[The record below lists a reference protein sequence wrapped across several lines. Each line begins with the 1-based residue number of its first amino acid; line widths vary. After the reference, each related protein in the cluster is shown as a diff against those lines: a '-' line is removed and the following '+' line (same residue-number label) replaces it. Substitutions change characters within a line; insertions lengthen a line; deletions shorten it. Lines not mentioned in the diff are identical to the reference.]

1 MLLKDDT
8 VNLERIGQENHRKVE
23 PQYGI
28 ALNLKPILLINFFSY
43 EIIGCI
49 DLVVL
54 TRNIKTPSERRR

>member
-8 VNLERIGQENHRKVE
+8 VNLERIDQENHRKVE

-28 ALNLKPILLINFFSY
+28 ALNLKPILPISFFSY

-49 DLVVL
+49 DLVCL
-54 TRNIKTPSERRR
+54 TRNIKTPLERRR